1 VDAVSAVVGSVRAA
15 AGAQRSEVMDMPQNE
30 TRGLHM
36 GLIDMLSK
44 DGERGADA
52 LNAGYDAERLR
63 MRQQQALAARLVENI
78 SNAYPSLSELAERI
92 RQAKAPNSQSY
103 DALVAERDALREQI
117 DALRK
122 SAADLKALNEQMRRP
137 VGMTVRL
144 AGVEVNARVTT
155 QRDPDGIVTGYDI
168 EVDQQGADTTNA
180 ALADVIR
187 MHEQER
193 QRLML
198 ALEEAQH
205 PETAVKPERT
215 DGVKAA
221 PIGITSVR

>member
-1 VDAVSAVVGSVRAA
+1 VDAVPAVVGSVRAA

-63 MRQQQALAARLVENI
+63 MRQHQALESGARLAGLI
-78 SNAYPSLSELAERI
+78 SNANPPLSEAVASMRQAAARDAAEREQ
-92 RQAKAPNSQSY
+92 RYKAVTY
-103 DALVAERDALREQI
+103 DALVAERDALRKQI

-122 SAADLKALNEQMRRP
+122 SAADMKALNERM
-137 VGMTVRL
+137 GLYDEAL
-144 AGVEVNARVTT
+144 ANATRIVDE
-155 QRDPDGIVTGYDI
+155 QR
-168 EVDQQGADTTNA
+168 TTNA

-198 ALEEAQH
+198 ALEKAQH

-215 DGVKAA
+215 DGVKPT